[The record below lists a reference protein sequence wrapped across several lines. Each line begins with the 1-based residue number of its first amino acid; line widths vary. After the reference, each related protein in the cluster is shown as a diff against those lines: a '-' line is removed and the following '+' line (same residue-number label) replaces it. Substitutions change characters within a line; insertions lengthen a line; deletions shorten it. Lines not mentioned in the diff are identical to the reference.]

1 MPFRSD
7 EEILAMT
14 MQAMGEAGSPR
25 CLFVSALLPLVG
37 LTDLEAAAVF
47 FPNDTPA
54 YQQAMGQAFAGGK
67 TSSCGITT
75 EVGWRAANVQDP
87 LLDSSYFDRV
97 NKGQYTVMRQKQF
110 AEEVGAWVSAIP
122 WVEGTP
128 LPEFADAP
136 IIGCTSCGEAWSRG
150 TKNLEHEYNVVAYDP
165 AGNGIHHSID
175 GGQPGI
181 KFRTRA
187 LVEVWT
193 GQLPDGRR
201 TGELWASTVTDDGR
215 IPIAADGR
223 PITGRRFLGY
233 TSVAKLPLGP
243 PRVSCLVDSSGPA
256 ALVRKVPKGALVV
269 GGAALLYLL
278 SRLVS
283 RWK

>member
-7 EEILAMT
+7 EEIRAMT
-14 MQAMGEAGSPR
+14 MQTMAEYGSPR
-25 CLFVSALLPLVG
+25 CLFVSGILPLVG
-37 LTDLEAAAVF
+37 LTDLEAAEVF

-75 EVGWRAANVQDP
+75 EVGWRFAGVQDS
-87 LLDSSYFDRV
+87 LLASSYFDRV

-128 LPEFADAP
+128 LPEFGDAP
-136 IIGCTSCGEAWSRG
+136 IIGCTSCGEAWARG
-150 TKNLEHEYNVVAYDP
+150 VKNLEHEYNLVAYDP

-181 KFRTRA
+181 KWRTRA
-187 LVEVWT
+187 LIEVWT

-201 TGELWASTVTDDGR
+201 TGELWAGTVTDDGS
-215 IPIAADGR
+215 IPLGADGR

-233 TSVAKLPLGP
+233 TSVPKLPLGQP
-243 PRVSCLVDSSGPA
+243 QGPCLVEPGLVPPA
-256 ALVRKVPKGALVV
+256 ARGVAKGALVV
-269 GGAALLYLL
+269 GGAALLYWLA
-278 SRLVS
+278 RFFG
-283 RWK
+283 K